1 MLLLTAGKLPKHNNV
16 SWRGNSCLNDGK
28 DDNSVA
34 SIGSKDLVGGY
45 YDAGDAIKFNF
56 PASFAMTMLSWSV
69 IEYSGKYEAAGE
81 LNHVKEIIKW
91 GTDYFL
97 KCFNSTSDD
106 ITRIVSQVSFPIFK
120 YLCNLKHSSVLCWIC
135 KLTENVFFVCFDR
148 LELVTH
154 LKARKQMIIT
164 VGHAPRILTTIGQ
177 LLSVVRAQTLLR
189 RWLQLWLLPPLY
201 SRMIRHIL
209 RNLYTVLKLF
219 SNFPGASVAD
229 TVLALMLKY
238 STILLVIGMSL
249 CGVHL
254 GYIML
259 LEIPLT
265 FS

>member
-1 MLLLTAGKLPKHNNV
+1 MLLLAAGKLPKHNNV

-28 DDNSVA
+28 GDNSVA

-97 KCFNSTSDD
+97 KCFNSTADD
-106 ITRIVSQVSFPIFK
+106 ITRIVSQVNVLIFE
-120 YLCNLKHSSVLCWIC
+120 YLCNLKQFWILE
-135 KLTENVFFVCFDR
+135 LTENVFFLRFDR
-148 LELVTH
+148 LELVTR

-164 VGHAPRILTTIGQ
+164 VGHVRRILTTIGQ
-177 LLSVVRAQTLLR
+177 LLSVVPAQTLLR

-201 SRMIRHIL
+201 SRMTRHIL
-209 RNLYTVLKLF
+209 RNLYTVLKHC
-219 SNFPGASVAD
+219 SNFPGANVAD
-229 TVLALMLKY
+229 TVSVLMLKY

-249 CGVHL
+249 CGAHL
-254 GYIML
+254 GYIMP
-259 LEIPLT
+259 LEIPPT